1 MSNIAIHMGLV
12 FKKRFNHFIYK
23 VSRSNNVN
31 KRICCVD
38 LCEALLLSSY
48 IVESGNNT
56 EEDSLKNSLIEA
68 EEETNE
74 TQNVLFHDS
83 GIILFLNIIIK
94 RGRDS
99 SPSIRS
105 RALAVSV
112 YDLVRYIVF
121 EPYSGLYVQRRI
133 RDHKRRSGSIIKE
146 WINSR
151 YRMQWDCLL
160 NRLSEYYLHIM
171 QRNVVRFQIHLS
183 SKCSASLPFTGSLCL
198 YFLP

>member
-112 YDLVRYIVF
+112 MIWYD
-121 EPYSGLYVQRRI
+121 
-133 RDHKRRSGSIIKE
+133 
-146 WINSR
+146 
-151 YRMQWDCLL
+151 
-160 NRLSEYYLHIM
+160 
-171 QRNVVRFQIHLS
+171 
-183 SKCSASLPFTGSLCL
+183 T
-198 YFLP
+198 